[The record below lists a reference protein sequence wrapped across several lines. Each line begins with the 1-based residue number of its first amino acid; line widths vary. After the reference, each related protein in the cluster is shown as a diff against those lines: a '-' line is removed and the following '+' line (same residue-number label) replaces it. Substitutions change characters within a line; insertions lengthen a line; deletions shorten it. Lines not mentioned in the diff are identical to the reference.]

1 MWSKSGKIERKI
13 DKSMITTVNS
23 MYLSTI
29 DRTDRKL
36 ASIQEL
42 NIINKQDLN
51 DISRMYTQQKR
62 NTHSFQVPIN
72 IFQHRPYPG
81 P

>member
-1 MWSKSGKIERKI
+1 
-13 DKSMITTVNS
+13 MITTVNS
-23 MYLSTI
+23 TYLSTI